1 MSIYDKAK
9 ELADEISQS
18 PELRR
23 VKETELRIMI
33 DLKAREIIE
42 EYQSIQA
49 DAINSGLNYEDLPE
63 EKKQKLDE
71 LEKQMGE
78 NDIINEYLS
87 ASQELNQMLES
98 INMLISSAL
107 NGNQD
112 SCSSCSSS
120 DCSSCGH

>member
-42 EYQSIQA
+42 EYQTIQA
-49 DAINSGLNYEDLPE
+49 EAINSGLNYEDLPDD
-63 EKKQKLDE
+63 KKQKLDD
-71 LEKQMGE
+71 LEKQMSE
-78 NDIINEYLS
+78 NEVINEYLS

-112 SCSSCSSS
+112 SCGSCSSS